1 MCIHSFICF
10 KILKH
15 KQQIVFFDDFFIMY
29 AEDKA
34 DKDEEEEKP
43 KRRTLRKRSS
53 GSNGNNSA
61 PPPPPPPQLSAEL
74 SNPISSDPMGDMLSM
89 PAPPLPPPHHEDLFA
104 RVSDTSND
112 GLRGVNSSR
121 LLVPTLPPPTS
132 HTHTQHISSS
142 LDVDEAD
149 LGHIDTLIEDWLEP
163 AGHTGTTPEKTRKK

>member
-61 PPPPPPPQLSAEL
+61 PPPPPPQLSAEL